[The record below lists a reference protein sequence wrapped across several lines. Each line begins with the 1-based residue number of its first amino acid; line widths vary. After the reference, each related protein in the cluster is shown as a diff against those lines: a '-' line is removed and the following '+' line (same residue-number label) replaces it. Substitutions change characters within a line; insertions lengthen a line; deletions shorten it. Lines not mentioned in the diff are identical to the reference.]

1 MGLPITSAGGNF
13 VVGAIVGAAATAVTS
28 VAEDKGVDTLG
39 QIGLALPIG
48 IAGSAITRGQ
58 FLPYMGGV
66 LAAYGGYQLLKGG
79 D

>member
-1 MGLPITSAGGNF
+1 M
-13 VVGAIVGAAATAVTS
+13 IVGATATAVTS
-28 VAEDKGVDTLG
+28 FAEDKGVNTLG

-48 IAGSAITRGQ
+48 IAGAAVTRGQ

-66 LAAYGGYQLLKGG
+66 LAAYGGAQLLGIGK